1 MSDDKKRP
9 VELEQPKPE
18 QMAQQADQDREGA
31 AIQRDQRWTAA
42 TFPELNGWAARAKA
56 RGQFSVLE
64 RGFE

>member
-31 AIQRDQRWTAA
+31 AIQRDQRSTPGRRPL
-42 TFPELNGWAARAKA
+42 FRN
-56 RGQFSVLE
+56 
-64 RGFE
+64 